1 MVALHIAEYKSI
13 ISDLRSEIDS
23 LKTQLHKNVSPV
35 VPGIVDN
42 ADCRCSC
49 GKAQDEEEMKRL
61 QAEIFENFQER
72 IQLRR
77 ALLELEEQNAL
88 NALEIKRRQAEVLLW
103 KKQEES
109 SRAEYINRPQ
119 SAVPPHIRKQF
130 KDIQLLKAS
139 TDKNNMRKELML
151 LQLQENM
158 TRGKLIRASVD
169 ARIKFQDKRD
179 FLELLIKNHILEQTN
194 VELEL
199 QLQIQEKTIGDLQNL
214 VLAQK
219 KLLEEHGVDDG
230 TSLWSKVENLMPPI
244 EDNIYEDI
252 EDITEEGLQLQGYD
266 ISGPMDEEEE
276 QPFDGD
282 EDFETSELLL
292 ATSKVSADIEKPEQS
307 VNMGL
312 MLQGKSLPVV
322 KKQEEES
329 KVKYEAPRAE
339 PTLPPAP
346 SAPSIGLIVNG
357 KTIDDGLD
365 IKGTAAKMQKPIKK
379 KPGVEAHRKK
389 K

>member
-13 ISDLRSEIDS
+13 ISELRSEIGS
-23 LKTQLHKNVSPV
+23 LKTQLHKNTSPAIA
-35 VPGIVDN
+35 GIVDN

-49 GKAQDEEEMKRL
+49 GKAQDEEEMRRL

-109 SRAEYINRPQ
+109 SRAEYVNRPQ
-119 SAVPPHIRKQF
+119 SAVPPNIRKQF

-169 ARIKFQDKRD
+169 TRVRFQDKRD

-199 QLQIQEKTIGDLQNL
+199 QLQIQEKIIGDLQNL
-214 VLAQK
+214 VLAQM
-219 KLLEEHGVDDG
+219 KLLEEHGIDDG
-230 TSLWSKVENLMPPI
+230 TSLWSKVEDLMPPV
-244 EDNIYEDI
+244 EDNIIDDI

-276 QPFDGD
+276 QPFEPD
-282 EDFETSELLL
+282 EDFETSEILL
-292 ATSKVSADIEKPEQS
+292 ATSKVGADIEKPEPM
-307 VNMGL
+307 NMGL

-322 KKQEEES
+322 KKQDEES
-329 KVKYEAPRAE
+329 KSKYDGPRAE

-346 SAPSIGLIVNG
+346 SALSIGLIVNG

-365 IKGTAAKMQKPIKK
+365 IKGTAAKIQKPIKK
-379 KPGVEAHRKK
+379 KAGAVEAHRKK